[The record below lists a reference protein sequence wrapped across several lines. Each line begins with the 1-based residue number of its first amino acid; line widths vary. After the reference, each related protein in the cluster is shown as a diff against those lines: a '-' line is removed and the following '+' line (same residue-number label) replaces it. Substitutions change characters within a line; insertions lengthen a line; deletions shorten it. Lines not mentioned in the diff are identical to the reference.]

1 MGAAGDV
8 IYSITK
14 DHPRVGSSG
23 LLIENDKL
31 LMGLSKKWGRWVI
44 PGGGVDHMESYK
56 DTVVREWREE
66 TGLTIEWQSLVDVFE
81 ILYEPTKDHRILIY
95 SNVKRIAGELTP
107 GDDIAEL
114 CFFSREDLAMLAAD
128 DKLTGVM
135 HHVLGN
141 LGWLETAETANSNV
155 WLSAKS

>member
-1 MGAAGDV
+1 MSDV
-8 IYSITK
+8 VYAITK

-23 LLIENDKL
+23 LLIEDGKL
-31 LMGLSKKWGRWVI
+31 LMGLSKKWDRWVI

-66 TGLTIEWQSLVDVFE
+66 TGLTIEWQNLVDVFE

-95 SNVKRIAGELTP
+95 SNVKRVAGDLAP

-114 CFFSREDLAMLAAD
+114 RFFSRAELATLAAE

-135 HHVLGN
+135 HHVLGK
-141 LGWLETAETANSNV
+141 LGWLEASEAADNNV
-155 WLSAKS
+155 WLSVKS